1 MSTATQVYIVADN
14 IDIFAVVKSIENAA
28 GELFKELMA
37 EKNLTNGIPLHTD
50 ENLKSSPHLYMNEIS
65 TLKRSGPYLPET
77 MKVGFY
83 NRGVLYSFFV
93 YADSDGH
100 DINQLVKGESFESSI
115 SLSPPFIYSP
125 IMKRIGE
132 NIKRD
137 TGFRVFFV
145 ESDSKDGEYV
155 EL

>member
-1 MSTATQVYIVADN
+1 MSVDTQAYIVASN
-14 IDIFAVVKSIENAA
+14 IDIFAVVKSIEDAA
-28 GELFKELMA
+28 GELFEELMV
-37 EKNLTNGIPLHTD
+37 EENLTNGIPLHVD
-50 ENLKSSPHLYMNEIS
+50 ENLKSSHLLYINKIS
-65 TLKRSGPYLPET
+65 TMKRFAPYLPES

-93 YADSDGH
+93 YADSNGH
-100 DINQLVKGESFESSI
+100 DINQVVKGESFESSI
-115 SLSPPFIYSP
+115 SLLLPVIHSPM
-125 IMKRIGE
+125 MKRIGE

-145 ESDSKDGEYV
+145 ENDSKDEEYV